1 MMLRANRKQSAEGER
16 VCRIMKRRGRSKV
29 SQQEGDHVSSSRTVS
44 DNLSLHSILREW
56 RQLKIAQLQA
66 SKQATV
72 GVSTAK
78 GGETA
83 EVSSILSKQRL
94 ESPQHREGRL

>member
-1 MMLRANRKQSAEGER
+1 VQNHEKKRKKQSLTTG
-16 VCRIMKRRGRSKV
+16 GRSRVIIK
-29 SQQEGDHVSSSRTVS
+29 TVS